1 MKVDIDY
8 QSNPLPNRPSSQDK
22 HLWQKKSHDGVSPHQ
37 LRFSSWHSHHLKG
50 LQGVSWGELFA
61 LSFLPQLWMGNLT
74 VWVRD
79 RSDVARSGE
88 DPRIGTGKAGPHSSG
103 KGQRISTVRDFR
115 FFLMPWRD
123 KSKSFTCHP
132 ASHWSQRV
140 PIFSVWFYITRKNK
154 VCVYTAG
161 GNRPLPSHFL
171 DQCFLCI
178 VANKKNHGWMLFIS
192 KWGTVLNSVNSLSI
206 LFQVLKQCLSKAF
219 IWETVPNLWT
229 HRSTP

>member
-22 HLWQKKSHDGVSPHQ
+22 HLWQKKQKAMMGFPLINYGSVPGTVTTWKAYKESPEENCLLCPSSH
-37 LRFSSWHSHHLKG
+37 SSGWEIWQCESEIDPMSL
-50 LQGVSWGELFA
+50 A
-61 LSFLPQLWMGNLT
+61 L
-74 VWVRD
+74 
-79 RSDVARSGE
+79 AK
-88 DPRIGTGKAGPHSSG
+88 IGTGKAGPHSSG

-178 VANKKNHGWMLFIS
+178 VANKKIMDGCFSYQNEAQS
-192 KWGTVLNSVNSLSI
+192 
-206 LFQVLKQCLSKAF
+206 
-219 IWETVPNLWT
+219 
-229 HRSTP
+229 

>member
-1 MKVDIDY
+1 MGF
-8 QSNPLPNRPSSQDK
+8 PLINYGSVPGTVTTWKAYKESPEENCLLCPPTALVGKSDSVSQ
-22 HLWQKKSHDGVSPHQ
+22 
-37 LRFSSWHSHHLKG
+37 
-50 LQGVSWGELFA
+50 
-61 LSFLPQLWMGNLT
+61 
-74 VWVRD
+74 
-79 RSDVARSGE
+79 RSIWCRRSGE

-123 KSKSFTCHP
+123 KSKSFTCQP

>member
-1 MKVDIDY
+1 MGF
-8 QSNPLPNRPSSQDK
+8 PLINYGSVPGTVTTWKAYKESPEENCLLCPSS
-22 HLWQKKSHDGVSPHQ
+22 HSSGWEIWQCESEIDPMS
-37 LRFSSWHSHHLKG
+37 L
-50 LQGVSWGELFA
+50 A
-61 LSFLPQLWMGNLT
+61 L
-74 VWVRD
+74 
-79 RSDVARSGE
+79 AK
-88 DPRIGTGKAGPHSSG
+88 IGTGKAGPHSSG

-123 KSKSFTCHP
+123 KSKSFTCQP